1 MEGAGGRS
9 KREVIYVHIR
19 LIHFLV
25 QQKPIQHCKATVP
38 QLKKTNTHM
47 IISVDTKIFFFLQDF
62 TSIYD
67 KNSPEGDSLYIIYLL
82 NIIKAIYEK
91 PRANTILKAFPLRSG
106 TR

>member
-9 KREVIYVHIR
+9 KREVIYVHIW
-19 LIHFLV
+19 LIDFLV

-38 QLKKTNTHM
+38 QLKKPNTHM
-47 IISVDTKIFFFLQDF
+47 IISVDTKIFFFLPDF

-67 KNSPEGDSLYIIYLL
+67 KNSPEGDKDRNLL